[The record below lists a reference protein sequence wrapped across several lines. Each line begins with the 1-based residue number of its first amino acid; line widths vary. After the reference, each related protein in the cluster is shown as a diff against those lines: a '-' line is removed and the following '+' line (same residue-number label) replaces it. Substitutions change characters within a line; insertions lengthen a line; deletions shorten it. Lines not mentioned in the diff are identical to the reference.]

1 MRNRQSAIGSD
12 DFVGRAPW
20 PAVDPLVD
28 LLGHRKSRTRESG
41 ADGGVRPTFGC
52 GSTAL
57 VGQTLSSV
65 NPAIGYRPHG

>member
-12 DFVGRAPW
+12 EFGRTPW

-28 LLGHRKSRTRESG
+28 LPGHRKSRTRG
-41 ADGGVRPTFGC
+41 PVADRRVRPTFGC